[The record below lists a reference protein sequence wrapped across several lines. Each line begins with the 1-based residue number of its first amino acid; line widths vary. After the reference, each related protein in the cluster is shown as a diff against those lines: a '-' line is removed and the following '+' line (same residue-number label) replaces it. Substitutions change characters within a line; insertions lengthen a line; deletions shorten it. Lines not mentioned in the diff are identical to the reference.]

1 MTTKKR
7 MRMKMMR
14 VSNKIVI
21 DLAPKITF
29 VLFLKEDLSRILTF
43 VFQDKP
49 IPTFESEAAV
59 NEAKM
64 QKGGVGT
71 ISINEKW
78 TSLTNICS

>member
-64 QKGGVGT
+64 QKGGVEHKDNFHKWKMDV
-71 ISINEKW
+71 IN
-78 TSLTNICS
+78 

>member
-64 QKGGVGT
+64 QKGGVGQFP
-71 ISINEKW
+71 
-78 TSLTNICS
+78 